1 MKKHSF
7 KKILALLIAIM
18 MVIPA
23 IPVVASAATT
33 TKSVTELLE
42 DDQYV
47 DDLGAWLV
55 SVRDTTVAPKKEA
68 TDDAPASGY
77 TYNLTTRDDLIYFML
92 CGQLASGSTIDVE
105 AGSFLN
111 CVFRLK
117 NDITLNY
124 GTATES
130 GFVPDTSKQDDV
142 IYLWSPF
149 GVAFRG
155 NFQGGKNTIYGMVIQ
170 GSGDNIGMFKT
181 LGVSAYFNGLYFE
194 DAYVKGTRYAG
205 IVAGRNT
212 ASTSGRQGMDNVRV
226 TDSVVKGTT
235 GYIGGLVG
243 GTSVAKLLFRNIV
256 LDNCS
261 VSATGTCVGGIVGIA
276 SKGVDFEGSTK
287 VTNCT
292 VTAGTS
298 YAGGLVGRGTVYTNI
313 ANAVVSGT
321 TVSSTGAADK
331 AIYVGGLIGGVSA
344 TDDAVG
350 VTTVNNSKIDVTVS
364 GGRYVGGVIGEA
376 QGDVTLDGISAD
388 VAVTAVI
395 AAGGLY
401 GRPSADVTT
410 AQTISISNSFVD
422 GTVTA
427 TTYLAGGF
435 IAATGKHTANI
446 SNSICAANV
455 SVTGTGSDGRVSS
468 GGFIGVAEATT
479 TMTNCQFLGVSD
491 SNQSAFTAAFAVVSD
506 ITGAAS
512 PNINPTAPES
522 HYKATF
528 TDCYF
533 ASGSA
538 DHALAVYHRS
548 SGTLNNWYDVTIDYT
563 SDDAAAVTVDLTT
576 LYGSGEGQATGQ
588 GAQGELL
595 SANMKT
601 YYLDTSAAEKAT
613 AIGAQMGDND
623 TARVVATVAGN
634 ANITDVEFSSISL
647 AKYMTSVVESGNR
660 PWQSYSPAV
669 ETKCDQAYK
678 SLNANYGLETIEA
691 DENEYLIALGITGI
705 KADTATTVLVRPVYW
720 DKTVDETT
728 ASGFVENEDG
738 SIKTV
743 KRYGQYMGVIFY
755 NGDILGTFY
764 MG

>member
-1 MKKHSF
+1 MKNF

-23 IPVVASAATT
+23 IPVVASAETT
-33 TKSVTELLE
+33 TASVTELLE
-42 DDQYV
+42 DNQYV

-92 CGQLASGSTIDVE
+92 CGQLASSSTIDVE
-105 AGSFLN
+105 VGSFLN

-117 NDITLNY
+117 NDIILNY

-170 GSGDNIGMFKT
+170 GSGDNTGMFKT
-181 LGVSAYFNGLYFE
+181 LGIGAYFNGLYFE

-212 ASTSGRQGMDNVRV
+212 ANTSGRQGMDNVRV

-313 ANAVVSGT
+313 ENAVVSGT
-321 TVSSTGAADK
+321 TVSSTGATDK
-331 AIYVGGLIGGVSA
+331 AIYVGGLIGGVSGA
-344 TDDAVG
+344 GGIA
-350 VTTVNNSKIDVTVS
+350 TVNNAKIDVTVS
-364 GGRYVGGVIGEA
+364 GGSYVGGVIGEA

-388 VAVTAVI
+388 VAVTAAI

-401 GRPSADVTT
+401 GRPSVDVTT

-427 TTYLAGGF
+427 TTYVAGGF

-455 SVTGTGSDGRVSS
+455 KVTGTAGDARAAS

-479 TMTNCQFLGVSD
+479 SMTNCQFLGVSD
-491 SNQSAFTAAFAVVSD
+491 GNQGAFTAAFAVVSD
-506 ITGAAS
+506 ITGDATPKVTA
-512 PNINPTAPES
+512 TAPES

-533 ASGSA
+533 ANGSA
-538 DHALAVYHRS
+538 DYALAVCHRTN
-548 SGTLNNWYDVTIDYT
+548 GTANNWYDVTIDYT

-576 LYGSGEGQATGQ
+576 LYGEGEGQATGQ
-588 GAQGELL
+588 GAQGKLL

-669 ETKCDQAYK
+669 ETKCSQAYK
-678 SLNANYGLETIEA
+678 SLKTNYGL
-691 DENEYLIALGITGI
+691 DEIYAEEDQYLIALGITGI

-728 ASGFVENEDG
+728 ESGFAQNEDG
-738 SIKTV
+738 SIKTT

-755 NGDILGTFY
+755 NGSILGCFY
-764 MG
+764 MQ